1 MRRSWKSSLAVLI
14 TSLALASPAFAACPP
29 DGQTLESL
37 QQLKALEF
45 RTSDADAQKKLA
57 IGLLDCLGDPNPAL
71 RDDIAFSALQV
82 WMRGD
87 AFDADTLRAMRD
99 ALYAQLDG
107 DDPDGFRKPFA
118 ALTLSEVARTDRIK
132 PWMSAEERAAMVAKA
147 ATFLESVTDYRS
159 FDDKQGWRH
168 GVAHGA
174 DWLLQLALNPALERA
189 QADRMLDAIA
199 AQVVPDNAPPYT
211 AGESGRLAKP
221 VIYIA
226 QHGFYTQ
233 KEWNAWFAKFIPRLG
248 DSSKAYNDSAWI
260 ARRHDLMAF
269 LLSLYIEADQSEDAN
284 IHFLKSSIVTAVKAV
299 P

>member
-1 MRRSWKSSLAVLI
+1 MRPSSKWLLAALLAP
-14 TSLALASPAFAACPP
+14 SLLASPAFAACPP
-29 DGQTLESL
+29 EGQTADSL

-57 IGLLDCLGDPNPAL
+57 IDLLDCLADPDPVL
-71 RDDIAFSALQV
+71 RDDIAFTALQA
-82 WMRGD
+82 WMRGN

-107 DDPDGFRKPFA
+107 DDAQGFRKPFA

-132 PWMSAEERAAMVAKA
+132 PWMTAEERAAMIEKA
-147 ATFLESVTDYRS
+147 ATFLESVKDYRA
-159 FDDKQGWRH
+159 FDDKEGWRH
-168 GVAHGA
+168 GVAHGS
-174 DWLLQLALNPALERA
+174 DWLVQLALNPALERA
-189 QADRMLDAIA
+189 QADRMLVAIA
-199 AQVVPDNAPPYT
+199 TQVVPDNAPPYT
-211 AGESGRLAKP
+211 AGEAGRLAKP

-233 KEWNAWFAKFIPRLG
+233 AEWDQWFAKLVPRLG
-248 DSSKAYNDSAWI
+248 DSTKAYNDSGWI

-269 LLSLYIEADQSEDAN
+269 LLSLFIEADQNEDPN
-284 IHFLKSSIVTAVKAV
+284 IHFLKPSVVTAVKAV